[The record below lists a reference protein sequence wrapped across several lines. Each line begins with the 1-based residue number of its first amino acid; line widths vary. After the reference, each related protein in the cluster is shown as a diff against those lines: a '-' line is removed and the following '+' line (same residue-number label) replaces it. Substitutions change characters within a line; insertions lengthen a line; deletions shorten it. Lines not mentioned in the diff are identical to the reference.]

1 MSRGSPACHLAAI
14 GTVGCQ
20 PCYTVE
26 LFKKASLGREEEGT
40 LGASPVISTTTINP
54 STAAL
59 CMQLEQ
65 DSCMVCSP
73 ATAPSVG

>member
-1 MSRGSPACHLAAI
+1 MSRGSPACHLAAVC
-14 GTVGCQ
+14 TVGCQ

-40 LGASPVISTTTINP
+40 VRASPVISPTTINP

-65 DSCMVCSP
+65 HSCMVCSP
-73 ATAPSVG
+73 ATDTSVG